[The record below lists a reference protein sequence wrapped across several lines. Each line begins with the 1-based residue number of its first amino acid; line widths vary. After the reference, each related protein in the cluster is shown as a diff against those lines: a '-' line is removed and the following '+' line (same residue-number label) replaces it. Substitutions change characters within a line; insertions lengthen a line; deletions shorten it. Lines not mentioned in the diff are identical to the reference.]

1 SKKNWLN
8 AQSDRTTKRAS
19 YEISPCDGRDFSKC
33 LLKIRIIAG
42 FVTSKF
48 IMVTMQDFVRV
59 CVAVTLIHALLVC
72 ALGEYPSY
80 EGLPPIEIPDEKKI
94 IRDLL
99 LLYEKR
105 GIDGRPVRNSSMPVS
120 VKFSIQL
127 IQIMDLDEK
136 NQILKLS
143 VWDRYAWKDEFLVW
157 DPAQYGGVTNVR
169 IHQDKVWK
177 PDFKLYNYADER
189 TEEHREALV
198 VVKSTGAIV
207 WMPQVIYKSSCA
219 IDISHFPFDE
229 QECVLKFGSWT
240 YDGNKLDVNFLD
252 NLTKIDLSEYMP
264 SNAWEIIEAP
274 ARRNVQYYTCCPEPY
289 LDLTFTLKV
298 RRRSAF
304 YNYLLILPCILLS
317 TLTLVLFW
325 IPPESPA
332 KMALGINIFV
342 AFFLLLVILE
352 SSLPSASTVPLLGI
366 YYCFNMVIITL
377 SSFLNVLV
385 VNMAFYG
392 PRGEVPQFLKTLAFE
407 IFARIF
413 FMNRLVGNVTES
425 DTQTKTSSEN
435 PSRTTANG
443 NHFVGVD
450 SETNWL
456 ADGWREAHEAS
467 KSIISG
473 GPGGHSHMP
482 GSCGRALHHRGGHG
496 PGIYHTGGSSSG
508 GRSHGSGGVYQGA
521 GCASGGHAHG
531 GHAHGSHA
539 HTPSHTHAGGHGHTH
554 SHGGGGRLKITA
566 GVTPDYF

>member
-1 SKKNWLN
+1 
-8 AQSDRTTKRAS
+8 
-19 YEISPCDGRDFSKC
+19 
-33 LLKIRIIAG
+33 
-42 FVTSKF
+42 
-48 IMVTMQDFVRV
+48 MVTMQDFVRV

-72 ALGEYPSY
+72 ALA
-80 EGLPPIEIPDEKKI
+80 PIEIPDEKKI

-392 PRGEVPQFLKTLAFE
+392 PRGEVPQFLKTL
-407 IFARIF
+407 
-413 FMNRLVGNVTES
+413 LQG
-425 DTQTKTSSEN
+425 
-435 PSRTTANG
+435 
-443 NHFVGVD
+443 
-450 SETNWL
+450 L
-456 ADGWREAHEAS
+456 LL
-467 KSIISG
+467 IISDSNKF
-473 GPGGHSHMP
+473 H
-482 GSCGRALHHRGGHG
+482 
-496 PGIYHTGGSSSG
+496 
-508 GRSHGSGGVYQGA
+508 
-521 GCASGGHAHG
+521 
-531 GHAHGSHA
+531 
-539 HTPSHTHAGGHGHTH
+539 
-554 SHGGGGRLKITA
+554 
-566 GVTPDYF
+566 